1 MNFKSNTKKNRTAR
15 WVVVLLVMAMTIA
28 SLAGCGSTTT
38 SQPTSTTNN
47 GTTTAATTAATTAE
61 LSGEIIIDGSS
72 TVFPIAEAVAEEFGK
87 VYPKVVIPIAFSGT
101 GGGFK
106 KFTIGETDISNAS
119 RPIKDSE
126 KELAVANKIEYV
138 ELKVAYDGL
147 SVVVNKQNTWATE
160 ITVEELHKIWAS
172 DSTVTKWSDIRSD
185 WPAEKINLYGP
196 GTDSGTFDYFT
207 EAVNGKAGDTRKDY
221 TPSED
226 DNVLVQGIAGD
237 KYAMGY
243 FGFAYYE
250 ENTDKLNVV
259 AVDNGKGAITPTS
272 ATIMDGTYAPLSR
285 PLFMYVN
292 KAALSRPEVK
302 AFVTYYLTTGTKL
315 IDSVGYVALK
325 DSEYQTELAKIG

>member
-1 MNFKSNTKKNRTAR
+1 MNFNANTKKTNTAR
-15 WVVVLLVMAMTIA
+15 WAVVLLVMAMSIA
-28 SLAGCGSTTT
+28 TLAGCGSTAT
-38 SQPTSTTNN
+38 STSTSTTS
-47 GTTTAATTAATTAE
+47 AATTAVE

-87 VYPKVVIPIAFSGT
+87 MYPKVVIPIAFAGT

-106 KFTIGETDISNAS
+106 KFTVGEIDISNAS

-126 KELAVANKIEYV
+126 KELAVANGIEYV
-138 ELKVAYDGL
+138 ELKAAYDGL

-160 ITVEELHKIWAS
+160 ITMEELKKIWAP
-172 DSTVTKWSDIRSD
+172 DSTVTKWSDIRAD
-185 WPAEKINLYGP
+185 WPAEQINLYGP
-196 GTDSGTFDYFT
+196 GTDSGTFEYFT
-207 EAVNGKAGDTRKDY
+207 EAVNGKAGDTRKDF

-250 ENTDKLNVV
+250 ENMDTLNVV
-259 AVDNGKGAITPTS
+259 AVDNGKGAVTPTFE
-272 ATIMDGTYAPLSR
+272 TIMDGTYAPLSR

-302 AFVTYYLTTGTKL
+302 AFLNYYLTTGTKL
-315 IDSVGYVALK
+315 IGSVGYVPLN

>member
-1 MNFKSNTKKNRTAR
+1 MNFDTNTKKTKTAR
-15 WVVVLLVMAMTIA
+15 LAVVFLVMAMTIA
-28 SLAGCGSTTT
+28 TLAGCGSTAN
-38 SQPTSTTNN
+38 SQSSSTT
-47 GTTTAATTAATTAE
+47 TQSTTAAVE

-87 VYPKVVIPIAFSGT
+87 VYPKVVIPIAFAGT

-106 KFTIGETDISNAS
+106 KFTVGEIDISNAS

-126 KELAVANKIEYV
+126 KELAVANGIEYV

-160 ITVEELHKIWAS
+160 ITMEELNKIWAS
-172 DSTVTKWSDIRSD
+172 DSTVTKWSDIRAD

-250 ENTDKLNVV
+250 ENMDTLNVV
-259 AVDNGKGAITPTS
+259 AVDNGKGPIIPTS
-272 ATIMDGTYAPLSR
+272 ATIMDGAYAPLSR

-302 AFVTYYLTTGTKL
+302 AFLTYYLTTGTKL